1 MKTIFYFAPL
11 EGITGYTFRNVH
23 HQYYE
28 GMDKYFSPFLSPNQ
42 HHAINPKEKR
52 DILREHNKGISLV
65 PQILT
70 NKAELML
77 ATAKELKQIYGY
89 EEVNLNLGC
98 PSKTVVSKGKG
109 AGYLADTEK
118 LERFLEEVFTTIS
131 VSEQDFPQISIKTRI
146 GMDDA
151 EEFTELLRIYNQ
163 YPLSELI
170 IHPRVQKDFY
180 KNTPNLEVFAQAVE
194 QSKHS
199 LCYNGDI
206 CTLEGFLR
214 MKETFP
220 TVEKIMIGR
229 GLLTNP
235 ALVEELQAYEKCMEQ
250 GETWNGY
257 KIDFYRLKQYHD
269 KLFEKYIEQMS
280 GDTNV
285 LFKMKELWVYLGRM
299 FPEEE
304 RQIKK
309 IKKANKLLEYEKVT
323 KEFWELL
330 V

>member
-42 HHAINPKEKR
+42 HHAVNPKEKR
-52 DILREHNKGISLV
+52 DILPEHNKGISLV

-77 ATAKELKQIYGY
+77 AAAKELKQLYGY

-109 AGYLADTEK
+109 AGFLAEPNQ
-118 LERFLEEVFTTIS
+118 LERFLDDVFTTIS
-131 VSEQDFPQISIKTRI
+131 ASESNFPKISIKTRI
-146 GMDDA
+146 GMDEA

-163 YPLSELI
+163 YPLLELI

-206 CTLEGFLR
+206 CTLEDFLR
-214 MKETFP
+214 IKETFP

-235 ALVEELQAYEKCMEQ
+235 TLVEELQAYEQCMEQ

-257 KIDFYRLKQYHD
+257 KIDFSKLEKYHNF
-269 KLFEKYIEQMS
+269 LFEKYIEQMS

-285 LFKMKELWVYLGRM
+285 LFKMKELWVYLGRL
-299 FPEEE
+299 FPEQE

-309 IKKANKLLEYEKVT
+309 IKKANKLAEYEKVT
-323 KEFWELL
+323 KEFWEFL

>member
-1 MKTIFYFAPL
+1 MKNKTIFYFAPL

-23 HQYYE
+23 HDCYS
-28 GMDKYFSPFLSPNQ
+28 GMDAYFSPFLSPNQ
-42 HHAINPKEKR
+42 HHPVNPKEKR
-52 DILREHNKGISLV
+52 DILPEHNKGIFLI

-77 ATAKELKQIYGY
+77 AAAKELKQRYGY

-98 PSKTVVSKGKG
+98 PSKTVVTKGKG
-109 AGYLADTEK
+109 AGFLADTGK
-118 LERFLEEVFTTIS
+118 LERFFEEVFEKVS
-131 VSEQDFPQISIKTRI
+131 VSEQEFPKISVKTRI
-146 GMDDA
+146 GMEDA
-151 EEFTELLRIYNQ
+151 KEFTELLRIYNQ

-180 KNTPNLEVFAQAVE
+180 KNTPNLDAFKEAVE
-194 QSKHS
+194 YSKHS

-206 CTLEGFLR
+206 VTLEDFIR
-214 MKETFP
+214 MKEAFP
-220 TVEKIMIGR
+220 TINKIMIGR
-229 GLLTNP
+229 GLLSNP
-235 ALVEELQAYEKCMEQ
+235 ALVQELQAYESCMEK

-257 KIDFYRLKQYHD
+257 RIDFWHLKQYHD
-269 KLFEKYIEQMS
+269 KLFEKYMEQMS

-299 FPEEE
+299 FPQKE

-309 IKKANKLLEYEKVT
+309 IKKANKLGEYDSLVQ
-323 KEFWELL
+323 ELW
-330 V
+330 